1 MASTMGSI
9 IAVATMVV
17 TRIAQMATV
26 NIMMRLT
33 ESIIMTAVTTAAT
46 MVVILIALMDTV
58 SIMAS
63 ITARV
68 TMEMERSLTSSITAP
83 ITMARTTIRGT
94 IVRTVSLAS
103 IVRVRGID
111 LALMAK
117 ETTGDVEAILIP
129 SLAGQDAIAD
139 AIIVMVRNVTMIMV
153 VCAT

>member
-46 MVVILIALMDTV
+46 MVILIALMDTV